1 MSLKKKP
8 LKSKPVCK
16 VTFTLDKEQARD
28 AATVH
33 LVGEFN
39 DWDIQAA
46 PLRRQKDGSFTVTLD
61 LDTGREYQFRY
72 LINGEI
78 WISDPEADKYAFSPF
93 GDCENSVVLV

>member
-16 VTFTLDKEQARD
+16 VTFTLAKEQAKD
-28 AATVH
+28 AGSVH

-39 DWDIQAA
+39 NWETHSTAM
-46 PLRRQKDGSFTVTLD
+46 RKQKDGSFAVTLD
-61 LDTGREYQFRY
+61 LGTGREYQFRY
-72 LINGEI
+72 LIDGEV

-93 GDCENSVVLV
+93 GDCENSVVMV